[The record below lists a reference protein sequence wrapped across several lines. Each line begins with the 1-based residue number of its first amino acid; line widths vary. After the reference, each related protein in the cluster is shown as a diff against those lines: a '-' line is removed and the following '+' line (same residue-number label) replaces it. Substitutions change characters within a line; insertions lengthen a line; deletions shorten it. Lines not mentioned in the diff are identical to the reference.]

1 MRKDTITISEKEYQ
15 KLLEKALRYEYLFQ
29 ILKEKDDIF
38 APSPTREVKE
48 VVRSFKATGLYSS
61 QFLKGLEK
69 GLRRSSYFKK

>member
-1 MRKDTITISEKEYQ
+1 MRKNTITISKKEYQ

-61 QFLKGLEK
+61 QFLKSLEK